1 MNKATIFWFRRDLRL
16 HDNVGL
22 FHALSKSNNVYPIFI
37 FDKDITNNLNK
48 DDYRL
53 SFIKEQIKLM
63 NEKLKKHEC
72 SINIFYGKPLDV
84 FKNIISKTKEE
95 KVGRRTEGKKMMM
108 KEKNSSQHNG
118 I

>member
-37 FDKDITNNLNK
+37 FDKDIIKSLNK

-53 SFIKEQIKLM
+53 SFIIEQIKLM
-63 NEKLKKHEC
+63 NEKLQEQNSKIESMENQIEKRD
-72 SINIFYGKPLDV
+72 KQ
-84 FKNIISKTKEE
+84 IIRLSQ
-95 KVGRRTEGKKMMM
+95 KML
-108 KEKNSSQHNG
+108 